1 MIGCDHKGRA
11 ILLSSS
17 LYRSTQDS
25 DAAIYLGNR
34 PTVSGDGGEVVLE
47 AHALDW
53 EGDLYGEAVAVRFTD
68 RIRGDAAF
76 DTFDELVEQIR
87 RDCDEA
93 RRVLAASPDR
103 PGSERVEGGGH
114 RG

>member
-1 MIGCDHKGRA
+1 MVRSDGS
-11 ILLSSS
+11 LL
-17 LYRSTQDS
+17 

-34 PTVSGDGGEVVLE
+34 PTVYGDGGEVVLE

-93 RRVLAASPDR
+93 RRVLAASPGR